1 MRLGL
6 IFVALVLF
14 LAEQRQFTHKR
25 SANRTAAHHK
35 SQKLSA
41 NAITVTVMKLEGRFH
56 RYNDTSTTSASNKT
70 LRMVGSNVEAFHS

>member
-14 LAEQRQFTHKR
+14 LAEQRQFTHKS

-35 SQKLSA
+35 SPKLSA
-41 NAITVTVMKLEGRFH
+41 NAITVTVMKLKGI
-56 RYNDTSTTSASNKT
+56 STATTT
-70 LRMVGSNVEAFHS
+70 LPQPLPLTKL